1 MNLEP
6 SLLVLWDDLH
16 EVHVLWQVGILA
28 VSLGIA
34 WWASRQLPQLGG
46 PILKWKASAGGFKR
60 VRFPLIALALVLIGR
75 AILRNYHSVGLLTVA
90 VPLLIALAI
99 SRAVVYML
107 RLTFPASGVLSASER
122 LIAWLIWIGVA
133 LHLTGLAPELLDFLE
148 GATFPLGKQ
157 HVSLLTVIQG
167 LLSVCVALLVSLWLS
182 RVLEDR
188 VMKVAGVQM
197 NLRVMLTKVLRP
209 LLVLIGL
216 LIALPAVGIDLTALS
231 VFGGAL
237 GVGIGFG
244 LQRIA
249 SNYIS
254 GFLILLDRSLS
265 IGDLVTIDNHTGQVA
280 RLTAR
285 YVVVR
290 KLDGTE
296 VLVPNEFVIT
306 STVVNRP
313 ERARPAAGAD
323 QLRQR
328 PRCRAAADGRGGAR
342 PTARARGS
350 RAGSADHGIR
360 RQRHQPRTRRLDQRP
375 GSRQGGSD
383 FRDLLR
389 YLEEIPHPRHRN
401 PVPAARSAALEFR
414 PRRPNQL
421 ITRKKNIILPSV
433 VKLDRLLAL
442 FL

>member
-306 STVVNRP
+306 STVVNHSYTDRNVRVP
-313 ERARPAAGAD
+313 LPVQISYGSDLDAA
-323 QLRQR
+323 LRLMVE
-328 PRCRAAADGRGGAR
+328 A
-342 PTARARGS
+342 ARAQPRVLADPAPAVQITAFADSGINLELGVWIS
-350 RAGSADHGIR
+350 DPEAGKGDLTSGIYYDIWKKFRTHGI
-360 RQRHQPRTRRLDQRP
+360 
-375 GSRQGGSD
+375 
-383 FRDLLR
+383 
-389 YLEEIPHPRHRN
+389 EIPFPQRE
-401 PVPAARSAALEFR
+401 V
-414 PRRPNQL
+414 
-421 ITRKKNIILPSV
+421 
-433 VKLDRLLAL
+433 RLLNSASSAPST
-442 FL
+442 